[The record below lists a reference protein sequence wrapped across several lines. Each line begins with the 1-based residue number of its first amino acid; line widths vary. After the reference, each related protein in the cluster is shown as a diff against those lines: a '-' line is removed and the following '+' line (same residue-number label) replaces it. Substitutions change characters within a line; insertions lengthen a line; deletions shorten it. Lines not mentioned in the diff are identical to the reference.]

1 MEKSFKKKAKGI
13 TLVALVVTIVV
24 LLILAGVS
32 LNLLLG
38 ENGLITKAKDARTK
52 AAEDQKNME
61 DGMKSLAGEIDD
73 ITKEDTGTINIANYK
88 IEKTESRA
96 VVLLMDIEYKIDEE
110 DISYEEY
117 ASNYIANIDD
127 GPDLIKVFVDGYNY
141 GMNNKLTWK
150 EITKEI
156 LGDKQTKE
164 EYNTV
169 KEFYEDCDST
179 ISDYKSAMVDRR
191 LVDPEGY
198 NDLIDFIVLHNGK
211 IIDRWEATSKPEQ
224 IEVPIEVNGM
234 QKIAVKKGNNNYVS
248 MTINVTECEVEKYSA
263 ICDKNTALNIDG
275 YEVTVPAGFAYGVS
289 DNVKSVNTG
298 FVITDSIDE
307 DGNSNG
313 NEFVWIPVDKENLTV
328 GKTNKKMAKISSG
341 TDYEGVLYDYEGITS
356 KEKTDYGVETGGNR
370 EPAVLGPDDIQKGYS
385 KIEITKES
393 LQKEYNDMISSIK
406 KYGGFYVARYEIS
419 LENGNA
425 ASKIA
430 STISCSYDYG
440 TCLWYNLYGTGRTYT
455 NNANS
460 VKSSMIWG
468 SQYDAIM
475 NFALEGA
482 DKDKVT
488 SVEYGRYNYD
498 YLKTGLTRTQDS
510 INNIYDLAGN
520 AYEWTLEATR
530 IKSKSC

>member
-13 TLVALVVTIVV
+13 TLVALVVTIV

-38 ENGLITKAKDARTK
+38 ENGIITKAKDARTK

-61 DGMKSLAGEIDD
+61 EGMKGLADEIDD
-73 ITKEDTGTINIANYK
+73 ITKEDTGTINITNYK

-96 VVLLMDIEYKIDEE
+96 VVLLMDMEYKWGE

-117 ASNYIANIDD
+117 ASNYIANIED
-127 GPDLIKVFVDGYNY
+127 GPDLIKVFVDGYNCY
-141 GMNNKLTWK
+141 KENKLTWE
-150 EITKEI
+150 EITKEL
-156 LGDKQTKE
+156 LGEKQTKDK
-164 EYNTV
+164 YNTV
-169 KEFYEDCDST
+169 KEFYEDYDST
-179 ISDYKSAMVDRR
+179 ISDYKSDMIDNQWINS
-191 LVDPEGY
+191 EGY
-198 NDLIDFIVLHNGK
+198 NDYIALKVFRNGK
-211 IIDRWEATSKPEQ
+211 MIERIDYNIPEQ
-224 IEVPIEVNGM
+224 IEVPIEVNGL
-234 QKIAVKKGNNNYVS
+234 QKIAVKKGDNNYVS
-248 MTINVTECEVEKYSA
+248 LTVNVTECGVEKYSA
-263 ICDKNTALNIDG
+263 ICDKNTTLNIDG

-289 DNVKSVNTG
+289 DNVKSVNNG

-328 GKTNKKMAKISSG
+328 GKTDKKMAKISSG
-341 TDYEGVLYDYEGITS
+341 TDYEGVFYDFDGTS
-356 KEKTDYGVETGGNR
+356 STEFTSYGVDTWESR
-370 EPAVLGPDDIQKGYS
+370 EPAALDPDDIQKGYT

-419 LENGNA
+419 LDNGNA

-430 STISCSYDYG
+430 STISWSDYG
-440 TCLWYNLYGTGRTYT
+440 FRWYSLYGTGRTYT
-455 NNANS
+455 NKANS
-460 VKSSMIWG
+460 VTSSMIWG

-488 SVEYGRYNYD
+488 SIEYGRYDYD
-498 YLKTGLTRTQDS
+498 YLRTGLTRTQDS

-520 AYEWTLEATR
+520 MYEWTLEATR
-530 IKSKSC
+530 LRSENR